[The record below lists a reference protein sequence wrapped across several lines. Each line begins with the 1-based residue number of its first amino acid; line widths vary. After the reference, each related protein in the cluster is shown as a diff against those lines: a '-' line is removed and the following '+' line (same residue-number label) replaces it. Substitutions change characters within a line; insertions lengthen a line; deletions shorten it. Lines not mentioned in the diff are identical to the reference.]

1 MGTIHTATIPWTINV
16 STRTQSTQL
25 QSRKLS
31 MSQLGHN
38 PQGYNPVN
46 YHTTTTGRDLVSYGC
61 SSYQCQ
67 FSRHNLRGVFRW
79 GAIGDEPPPGPV
91 KSIDFKGCSCPNG
104 CWQPPSKEKNLR
116 PPGQI
121 LEYAPAQSSSPLF
134 RTRTRLL
141 SHSNQYGV
149 SIPTSVFELYML
161 QEKVN
166 RRI

>member
-1 MGTIHTATIPWTINV
+1 MPNQLA
-16 STRTQSTQL
+16 RFTQL
-25 QSRKLS
+25 QSCDFS

-38 PQGYNPVN
+38 PQDYNPLN
-46 YHTTTTGRDLVSYGC
+46 YHTTPL
-61 SSYQCQ
+61 
-67 FSRHNLRGVFRW
+67 GVISL
-79 GAIGDEPPPGPV
+79 AINNNRVLELSMPILEAQSQRRIQGGGLLGLIPPPGPV
-91 KSIDFKGCSCPNG
+91 KSIDFRGFSCPNK
-104 CWQPPSKEKNLR
+104 CWQPPSKEKNLS

-141 SHSNQYGV
+141 SHRNQYGV
-149 SIPTSVFELYML
+149 SIPTSVFMLSML